1 MINDHLDIETFTDRK
16 YLDNQETLNFSKK
29 ITMLKNKE
37 LDEKV
42 LTPQVFTVTLKNN
55 KKIEIKLDNVYGHP
69 KVPLSEKEYLKKF
82 EICCQSS
89 KKKIKTNKVDQFIDF
104 ILNVETKSNITDLF
118 KIT

>member
-16 YLDNQETLNFSKK
+16 YLDNEQTLNFSKK

-42 LTPQVFTVTLKNN
+42 LTPQLFTVILENN
-55 KKIEIKLDNVYGHP
+55 KKIEIKLDNVYCHP

-82 EICCQSS
+82 EDCCQSS
-89 KKKIKTNKVDQFIDF
+89 KKKN
-104 ILNVETKSNITDLF
+104 
-118 KIT
+118 